1 MKAQDKADSKNKI
14 YSPEKKPGVNLM
26 RFGISNFYAF
36 FISSVI
42 GSVAL
47 DYIGL
52 TLSLIFAGILSLVLY
67 IVLNQVIL
75 NFSINN
81 SSLKKIGV
89 SKLGIPIF
97 EIEDKL
103 ANALAVGFSKHFG
116 YIITTTGLSNLLTE
130 AEFSEIMEHED
141 NHIQQMHNLTLIL
154 PGTLTIIV
162 LLIEIEL
169 AISHIFIFILGYIL
183 ILMVGIILLFTLSR
197 NIETLADITSDFEV
211 FKSALRKMEEYNE
224 QLRRTEGRPNGS
236 KSILFRTHPPTSERP
251 KEPSKIKHVFVAGLY
266 ISFLIVIGVVI
277 RVIINSGFAN
287 LLWTSILFLF
297 LIGIMVSSGIF
308 VFDYFLITYFMK
320 VLSKRFTMKSFNSIN
335 ALNSVM
341 IFFII
346 SIIPIIT
353 GVSNQAVIFAFIL
366 GSLPF
371 TILITAL
378 GTSPLKKGIIFST
391 LIWII
396 NLGILTGFY
405 VIFFPL
411 FG

>member
-1 MKAQDKADSKNKI
+1 MKAQDKADNKNRI
-14 YSPEKKPGVNLM
+14 YSPEKKPGANLM
-26 RFGISNFYAF
+26 RFGMSNFYAF

-42 GSVAL
+42 GAVAL

-52 TLSLIFAGILSLVLY
+52 TLSLVLAGILSLVLY

-81 SSLKKIGV
+81 GSLKKIGV
-89 SKLGIPIF
+89 SKLGISIF
-97 EIEDKL
+97 EIEDNL
-103 ANALAVGFSKHFG
+103 ANALAVGFSKQFG

-130 AEFSEIMEHED
+130 AEFSEILEHED
-141 NHIQQMHNLTLIL
+141 NHIQQIHNLTLIL
-154 PGTLTIIV
+154 PGILTIIL

-169 AISHIFIFILGYIL
+169 AISHIFIFIMGYIL
-183 ILMVGIILLFTLSR
+183 ILMVGIVLLFTLSR
-197 NIETLADITSDFEV
+197 NIETLADITSDSEV
-211 FKSALRKMEEYNE
+211 FKSALSKMEEYNE
-224 QLRRTEGRPNGS
+224 KLRRAEGRTKGS
-236 KSILFRTHPPTSERP
+236 KSILFHTHPPTSERP
-251 KEPSKIKHVFVAGLY
+251 KKPSKIKLIFVAGSY
-266 ISFLIVIGVVI
+266 ISFLIVIGVLI

-287 LLWTSILFLF
+287 LLWTTIVFLF
-297 LIGIMVSSGIF
+297 PVGI
-308 VFDYFLITYFMK
+308 
-320 VLSKRFTMKSFNSIN
+320 
-335 ALNSVM
+335 M

-378 GTSPLKKGIIFST
+378 GTSPLKKGIFFST

-405 VIFFPL
+405 TIFFPL